1 MTSFRTPDRA
11 RWLAPQEVLFLG
23 VVILGWAVLVVS
35 LGKDTSWDFRNY
47 HWYIP
52 YAFLNHR
59 MGFDIAVA
67 HQATYYN
74 PTLDIPF
81 YLLANHVP
89 SWIALGVMG
98 AVQGSNIIPLY
109 LIARAALR
117 ESEDKWLLAPLL
129 AAFCMLGGLTLGLAG
144 TTYYDNV
151 LSVLTLSS
159 LAIVVTQRERLAT
172 GTWRENTT
180 IALIGGFVVGCAVG
194 LKLPQAPFAL
204 GFAAALAAVRGD
216 WKHRVVRVLAGG
228 VGGLVGLVLFS
239 GYWWLVM
246 YHVTGNPL
254 FPYFNQYFDS
264 PLALAASYR
273 DLRFLPTTW
282 PHRLL
287 YPLLF
292 TLDWRVADDLGYSDI
307 RVGLAYVLLLATIP
321 IALFVKRKREPLVDP
336 SAAAPIFA
344 FAAVAY
350 VAWISV
356 FAIYRYIL
364 ALEMLAPI
372 LIVCAVGLWPLSR
385 RVQLTVL
392 GVLGV
397 ITLACIRPGWLERG
411 PVTDPYVQVKL
422 PPIPDP
428 DHTLVVMAGEAPMG
442 YLVPSLPHQIPILRI
457 DGWMITPQD
466 GSRLTASTKKRV
478 LAFKGDIYL
487 IAEEYEIGRATEALE
502 DYGLAMRYLDCREIT
517 ANLGGPY
524 KFCPVERLT
533 DKKP

>member
-1 MTSFRTPDRA
+1 MTSSPTPDRA
-11 RWLAPQEVLFLG
+11 RGLAPQEALFLAA
-23 VVILGWAVLVVS
+23 VILGWAILVVS

-47 HWYIP
+47 HWYAP

-74 PTLDIPF
+74 PFLDIPF
-81 YLLANHVP
+81 YLLALHVP
-89 SWIALGVMG
+89 AWLALGVLG
-98 AVQGSNIIPLY
+98 AVQGSSIVPLY

-117 ESEDKWLLAPLL
+117 ESPDKWILAPLL
-129 AAFCMLGGLTLGLAG
+129 ASFCMLGGLTLGLAG

-159 LAIVVTQRERLAT
+159 LAIVITQRDRLAG
-172 GTWRENTT
+172 GTWRENVTV
-180 IALIGGFVVGCAVG
+180 ALLGGFVVGCAVG

-204 GFAAALAAVRGD
+204 GYAGALAFVGGSWQR
-216 WKHRVVRVLAGG
+216 RVTRVLAGG
-228 VGGLVGLVLFS
+228 VGGIIGLALFS
-239 GYWWLVM
+239 GYWWLTM

-264 PLALAASYR
+264 PLALSASYR

-282 PHRLL
+282 EHRLL

-292 TLDWRVADDLGYSDI
+292 TLDWRVADDLGYADI
-307 RVGLAYVLLLATIP
+307 RVCLAYILSLATVP
-321 IALFVKRKREPLVDP
+321 VFVFGWRNRDPLVETSVAVP
-336 SAAAPIFA
+336 VFA

-350 VAWISV
+350 AAWINV

-372 LIVCAVGLWPLSR
+372 LIVCAIGLWPLQR

-397 ITLACIRPGWLERG
+397 IALACTRPDWLERA
-411 PVTDPYVQVKL
+411 PVTDPYVQVQL

-428 DHTLVVMAGEAPMG
+428 GQTMVLMAGEAPMG
-442 YLVPSLPHQIPILRI
+442 YLVPSLPHQIPVLRI

-466 GSRLTASTKKRV
+466 GSRLTAATKQRV
-478 LAFKGDIYL
+478 HAYKGDLYL
-487 IAEEYEIGRATEALE
+487 IAEEYEIGRASEALE
-502 DYGLAMRYLDCREIT
+502 DYGLSMRYLDCQEIT

-524 KFCPVERLT
+524 KFCPIERLT

>member
-1 MTSFRTPDRA
+1 MTSSRAPDRA
-11 RWLAPQEVLFLG
+11 RWLAPREVLFLT
-23 VVILGWAVLVVS
+23 VVILGWAILVIS

-47 HWYIP
+47 HWYAP

-74 PTLDIPF
+74 PILDIPF
-81 YLLANHVP
+81 YLLASHVP
-89 SWIALGVMG
+89 AWMALGVMG

-109 LIARAALR
+109 LIARAVLR

-129 AAFCMLGGLTLGLAG
+129 ALFCMMGGLTLGLAG

-151 LSVLTLSS
+151 LSVLTLTS
-159 LAIVVTQRERLAT
+159 LAIVVTQRERLT
-172 GTWRENTT
+172 NGTLSQGMR

-204 GFAAALAAVRGD
+204 GFAGALAVVQGT
-216 WKHRVVRVLAGG
+216 WKQRVTRVLAGG
-228 VGGLVGLVLFS
+228 VGGLIGLALFS
-239 GYWWLVM
+239 GYWWLTM

-264 PLALAASYR
+264 PLALQASYR

-282 PHRLL
+282 QHRVL

-307 RVGLAYVLLLATIP
+307 RVCLAYILSLATIP
-321 IALFVKRKREPLVDP
+321 ILMFTNRNRQSLVKPG
-336 SAAAPIFA
+336 
-344 FAAVAY
+344 AAVPVFGFVAVTY
-350 VAWISV
+350 AAWISV

-372 LIVCAVGLWPLSR
+372 LIVCAIGLWPLSR

-392 GVLGV
+392 GVLAV
-397 ITLACIRPGWLERG
+397 IAMACTRPGWLERA
-411 PVTDPYVQVKL
+411 PVTNPYVQVKL

-428 DHTLVVMAGEAPMG
+428 DHTLVLMAGEAPMG
-442 YLVPSLPHQIPILRI
+442 YLVPSLPHQIPVLRI
-457 DGWMITPQD
+457 DGWMITPED

-478 LAFKGDIYL
+478 NAFHGDIYL

-502 DYGLAMRYLDCREIT
+502 DYGLQMRYLDCRQIE

-524 KFCPVERLT
+524 KFCPVEHLT
-533 DKKP
+533 EKKS